1 MKAQIIAHPAMI
13 LFYLLSFTV
22 ANAQVINPP
31 PQQGAYKRSST
42 GNRAPIMYTSIREAD
57 VMWSKKVWRRIDL
70 RQKMNYP
77 YYYPIDPIADR
88 KSLFEV
94 ISVGLFTNGTL
105 TAYDPGPLGDND
117 QFDIALST
125 EEVKNKIESY
135 DSVEVYLIE
144 EDETILVPDTTIITS
159 ADVIMYEIKE
169 EWFFDKQR
177 SVMDVRIIGICPMVE
192 KRDEETGEVRGLMPL
207 FWIYFPALRFELA
220 QYRAFN
226 RHNGVRLTYED
237 MIQKR
242 MFSSYIIK
250 EDNVYDRF
258 INEYTAGI
266 DALLEA
272 ERIKNEIFFY
282 EHDLWHY

>member
-1 MKAQIIAHPAMI
+1 MKAKLIAHPAMVI
-13 LFYLLSFTV
+13 LCLLLTQQTMV
-22 ANAQVINPP
+22 KAQVLTPP
-31 PQQGAYKRSST
+31 PQGVFPPNPSDNSIVPY
-42 GNRAPIMYTSIREAD
+42 PHIREAD

-94 ISVGLFTNGTL
+94 ICIGLFTNGTL
-105 TAYDPGPLGDND
+105 TAYDPGALGNNDDFTLPLSMDE
-117 QFDIALST
+117 A
-125 EEVKNKIESY
+125 KNKIITY
-135 DSVEVYLIE
+135 DSVEVYMIE
-144 EDETILVPDTTIITS
+144 EDETIRIPDTTTITS
-159 ADVIMYEIKE
+159 ADVVMYEIKE

-177 SVMDVRIIGICPMVE
+177 SVMDVRIIGICPMIE
-192 KRDEETGEVRGLMPL
+192 KKDEETGEIRGLMPL
-207 FWIYFPALRFELA
+207 FWIYFPALRYEITNY
-220 QYRAFN
+220 QAFN
-226 RHNGVRLTYED
+226 KQNGVRLTYDD
-237 MIQKR
+237 MFQKR
-242 MFSSYIIK
+242 MFTSYIIK

-258 INEYTAGI
+258 INEYTVGL

>member
-1 MKAQIIAHPAMI
+1 MKAPIIAHPAMI
-13 LFYLLSFTV
+13 LFYLFSFTA

-31 PQQGAYKRSST
+31 PQQGAYKRSAT

-77 YYYPIDPIADR
+77 YYYPVDPIAGR

-105 TAYDPGPLGDND
+105 TAYDPGPLSDND

-125 EEVKNKIESY
+125 KEAKNKIESY

-159 ADVIMYEIKE
+159 ADVIMYEIIE

-177 SVMDVRIIGICPMVE
+177 SVMDVRIIGICPMIE
-192 KRDEETGEVRGLMPL
+192 KKDEETGEIRGLMPL
-207 FWIYFPALRFELA
+207 FWIYFPALRFELS
-220 QYRAFN
+220 QYKAFN
-226 RHNGVRLTYED
+226 RQNGVRLTYED
-237 MIQKR
+237 MFQKR

-272 ERIKNEIFFY
+272 EKIKNEIFFY